1 MEGQGEVEGD
11 ILVVLEHLHP
21 FSAGGEVAGIVCVP
35 LMDALVGHSGPLF
48 PVHCPFQIG
57 GQAGGFPEGAVLAL
71 PAGDLSHSSTYLD
84 RIGAHHAALFQAAA
98 GGSAVIQHYVGIGP
112 QVEFPQEDPGAPA
125 HLLVH
130 RELALASAMEYAV
143 VGGAAAVGQGLVG
156 NVHAVP
162 AILLQAGFPAH
173 AGIPLAGHAGYL
185 PGGAHS
191 EGVVV
196 LHINF
201 FLVGETLAGIL
212 PQAFFLVEAVASHG
226 KAGAA
231 EVGVVVAD
239 NLQRTGVPFARGEN
253 VGARPLKHRDQEGD
267 DIALGVEVFGGGPV
281 RRTLPAPDSG
291 SVVEEAPVA
300 LPEGYMA
307 AVKASVVSASAK
319 PLDEGSAGLCVHFE
333 LVGAGLPVPAYC
345 GLGQLFQIHALAP
358 YTSQGVIAD
367 FFRP

>member
-1 MEGQGEVEGD
+1 
-11 ILVVLEHLHP
+11 
-21 FSAGGEVAGIVCVP
+21 
-35 LMDALVGHSGPLF
+35 
-48 PVHCPFQIG
+48 
-57 GQAGGFPEGAVLAL
+57 
-71 PAGDLSHSSTYLD
+71 
-84 RIGAHHAALFQAAA
+84 
-98 GGSAVIQHYVGIGP
+98 
-112 QVEFPQEDPGAPA
+112 
-125 HLLVH
+125 
-130 RELALASAMEYAV
+130 MEYAV

-156 NVHAVP
+156 NVHAVA

-185 PGGAHS
+185 PGGAHG

-196 LHINF
+196 LYINF

-253 VGARPLKHRDQEGD
+253 VGARPLKHRDEEGN

-333 LVGAGLPVPAYC
+333 LVGAGLPVPAYR

-358 YTSQGVIAD
+358 YTSQGVVAD
-367 FFRP
+367 FFRPQLLKQAAEPSDVLPAPGIVPQFLGEVEVQDGPSLHCLVELKARAHAEMLFRKYGDRIHPGFEGLENGFLGIRGKAQQQ